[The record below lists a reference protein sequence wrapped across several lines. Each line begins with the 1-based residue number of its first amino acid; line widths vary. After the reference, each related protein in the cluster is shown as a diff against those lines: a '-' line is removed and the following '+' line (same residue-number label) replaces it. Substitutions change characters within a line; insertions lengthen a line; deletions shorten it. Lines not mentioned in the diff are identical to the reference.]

1 MTRSE
6 SNTHTHFG
14 VPRCMQLGEIWT
26 VATTSDDAF
35 ESDPMALY
43 INDNKKKSLSEKI
56 TSRISTLF
64 YYCMWYKNKSIF
76 TIDGG
81 IAVVVATLV
90 QNGPKSVTQIIQDKL
105 AKWFRFILHSTA
117 NAVVQRRS
125 KECKEK
131 VSKMIGGN
139 LGDQVK
145 GMIYIELLATSPR
158 QQGHG
163 FGTALLDKLTTIA
176 DQQAQ
181 SAWLVSSNVANKTFY
196 NAHGFETVGTVL
208 LGDESPDWGKE
219 PVIVDLMVRKPMS
232 RKL

>member
-14 VPRCMQLGEIWT
+14 VPRCMQL

-81 IAVVVATLV
+81 IAVVVA
-90 QNGPKSVTQIIQDKL
+90 
-105 AKWFRFILHSTA
+105 
-117 NAVVQRRS
+117 
-125 KECKEK
+125 
-131 VSKMIGGN
+131 
-139 LGDQVK
+139 
-145 GMIYIELLATSPR
+145 
-158 QQGHG
+158 
-163 FGTALLDKLTTIA
+163 
-176 DQQAQ
+176 
-181 SAWLVSSNVANKTFY
+181 
-196 NAHGFETVGTVL
+196 
-208 LGDESPDWGKE
+208 
-219 PVIVDLMVRKPMS
+219 
-232 RKL
+232 